1 MSRLPGLRSDRAV
14 VMCGD
19 FFGALLAWAVVH
31 ALWDRHGFLPGH
43 LLVSGCADPR
53 TASAHWGLGSTAT
66 GSIADVADDEI
77 AAWLNDR
84 SGTGVRFDARDDAV
98 DLRAMQADCLAY
110 ERFAQDDALPRLP
123 IGATVAR
130 GERDAK
136 VCAEEMVLWGREF
149 EDPAALVL
157 PDAGHD
163 IYASSAPALADH
175 PCNVLPSVKE
185 APATRGSE

>member
-1 MSRLPGLRSDRAV
+1 MPGLRSDRAV
-14 VMCGD
+14 VMRGD
-19 FFGALLAWAVVH
+19 SFRALLAWLVVH

-84 SGTGVRFDARDDAV
+84 SGMGVWFDARDDAM
-98 DLRAMQADCLAY
+98 DLRAMRANCLAY
-110 ERFAQDDALPRLP
+110 ERFARDDALPTLFT
-123 IGATVAR
+123 GATVAR
-130 GERDAK
+130 VERDTQ
-136 VCAEEMVLWGREF
+136 VCAEEMALWGREF
-149 EDPAALVL
+149 EDPMALVL

-175 PCNVLPSVKE
+175 LCNVLPSVKE